1 MSFVKGVIEWRP
13 FFVCFVIW
21 FNLVMPRPLILVL
34 DGEEFTVTLKKL
46 DRESLYGKVEIE
58 AFDEKKRPAEI
69 KVLAADGN
77 TLIDKGGTALEMVT
91 IQGDSIERADIR
103 MVDREGR
110 ELETVKS
117 SFGGPNNLNRA
128 EIDDYLSLIVKSVYM
143 LETAEDSSM
152 DLLCEHLGDG
162 QIFSFP
168 FSYRDGIDSDEAF
181 IVGNADKDPF
191 MIIGQQATLQYL
203 KLNQTATLDSVEED
217 EISADDLSF
226 DLL

>member
-1 MSFVKGVIEWRP
+1 
-13 FFVCFVIW
+13 
-21 FNLVMPRPLILVL
+21 MPRPLILVL

-91 IQGDSIERADIR
+91 VQGDSIERSDIKT
-103 MVDREGR
+103 VDREGR

-117 SFGGPNNLNRA
+117 SFGGPNNLSRA

-143 LETAEDSSM
+143 LEAEEGSSM
-152 DLLCEHLGDG
+152 ELLCDHLVDG
-162 QIFSFP
+162 QIYSFP

-217 EISADDLSF
+217 EVSADDLSF